1 MIENDWPPIVKLPVL
16 GAVVRFSAT
25 EYETV
30 PVPFPLEPPV
40 TVIHAADDAAVHV
53 QPPSAVTETD
63 PVAAA
68 APTDAP
74 AGASV

>member
-1 MIENDWPPIVKLPVL
+1 
-16 GAVVRFSAT
+16 
-25 EYETV
+25 
-30 PVPFPLEPPV
+30 V
-40 TVIHAADDAAVHV
+40 TVTHAADDAAVHV